1 MTGARNRRGQK
12 PRMDLMRAELGG
24 EVCTPGGDP
33 RPEKAKTPCHI
44 DNPRPEDGRFGDQ
57 RPLSLPEAAR
67 YLNVTD
73 RYIRRLVAEQRIA
86 YFKVGRLLRFAAVDL
101 DAYLAACRV
110 EPAAS
115 HPLLG
120 PRASRS

>member
-1 MTGARNRRGQK
+1 MAHRQSTTRKRPIRR
-12 PRMDLMRAELGG
+12 PA
-24 EVCTPGGDP
+24 T
-33 RPEKAKTPCHI
+33 
-44 DNPRPEDGRFGDQ
+44 
-57 RPLSLPEAAR
+57 LSLPEATR

-73 RYIRRLVAEQRIA
+73 RYVRRLVAEQRIA

-120 PRASRS
+120 QRASRS